1 MHGVFLHVLADTLGS
16 VGVIISTFLIQRYEL
31 RIADPICAFII
42 SILIL
47 MSVFPLVSHSSR
59 VLIHQSP
66 SSKQHQWITL
76 QQTICSLDGVVGVAD
91 SHLFTYAGEHNVCS
105 LRVGVRKGKEDEVLK
120 IVEELLDE
128 VGLDD
133 HTVQVEIAENSNGY
147 VELRSDISPLVHHHS
162 HEEHSYDHSHHSS
175 EEEPISIVPMKRQSW
190 KSHQHMSLDHPS
202 EESTQRRSLSR
213 ESKLLISRGKL
224 D

>member
-16 VGVIISTFLIQRYEL
+16 VGVIISTCLIQRYDL

-59 VLIHQSP
+59 VLIHQAP
-66 SSKQHQWITL
+66 ASKQLQWTSL
-76 QQTICSLDGVVGVAD
+76 QQTICGLNGVVGVAD
-91 SHLFTYAGEHNVCS
+91 CHLFSYTGEQNVCS
-105 LRVGVRKGKEDEVLK
+105 LRVGVKKDNEEEVLHT
-120 IVEELLDE
+120 VEELLNE
-128 VGLDD
+128 MGLTE
-133 HTVQVEIAENSNGY
+133 HTVQVEVAENSNEFM
-147 VELRSDISPLVHHHS
+147 ELKNEPSSLVHHH
-162 HEEHSYDHSHHSS
+162 DHSHDHVT
-175 EEEPISIVPMKRQSW
+175 EEQPISVIPMKRDTLNSRQRL
-190 KSHQHMSLDHPS
+190 SLDRHAG
-202 EESTQRRSLSR
+202 ESTLRHSLPR